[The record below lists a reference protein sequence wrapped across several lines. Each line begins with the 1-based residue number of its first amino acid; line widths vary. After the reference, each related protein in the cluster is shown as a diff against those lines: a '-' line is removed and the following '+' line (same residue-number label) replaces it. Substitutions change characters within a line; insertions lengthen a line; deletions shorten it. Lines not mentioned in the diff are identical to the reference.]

1 MAKSHNPSMMRKI
14 RRELKEG
21 KDPEVLLSKTKF
33 ISDPYYLSLSLFLV
47 IPHLD
52 SKSKS
57 CKNAITLANNEI
69 DKVQQPW
76 RRVELLGSISKLLK
90 SFTENPVRDKRIL
103 LIRRVF

>member
-21 KDPEVLLSKTKF
+21 KNPDFLLSKAKSITD
-33 ISDPYYLSLSLFLV
+33 SYYLSLALFLI

-57 CKNAITLANNEI
+57 CKTAMALASNEI

-76 RRVELLGSISKLLK
+76 RRIELLGSISKSLN
-90 SFTENPVRDKRIL
+90 S
-103 LIRRVF
+103 